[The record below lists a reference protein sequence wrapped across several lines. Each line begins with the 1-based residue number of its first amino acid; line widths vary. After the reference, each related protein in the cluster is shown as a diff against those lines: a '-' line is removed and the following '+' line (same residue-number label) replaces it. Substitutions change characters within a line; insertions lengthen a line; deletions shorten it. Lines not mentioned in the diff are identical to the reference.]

1 MALESLE
8 WGEVMEKL
16 FGLSSSWIYSRNK
29 SQVIH
34 IGEVAAPAAASPL
47 KLWHL
52 GMAVLLGTMLLGFS
66 TPVHGQAVKATL
78 VGTITDQSRAVVAG
92 AKVTIKEM
100 KTGVSRMSVT
110 NDSGNY
116 EFPDIPL
123 GVYQVVVEQPG
134 FKKETRP
141 DVEVTVN
148 STVRVDLRLDP
159 GATNETVVVT
169 AEIPTLQTDRADV
182 GEKVELTQLEELPI
196 GGPVR
201 NFQGLLGLAPGTVR
215 PHRDHSEFFNAQD
228 SLSTEVNGQSRE
240 FNQLMSEGVSDYE
253 RTGLWRIYIP
263 PAEAIQTVDVS
274 TSNYTAEF
282 GRAAGA
288 VTNAVVK
295 SGTNRFRGSAYEYNR
310 VSALAARSFFN
321 HPLTANGSPNPVAR
335 TTYNYYGGSMGGP
348 IIKNKTFFFTD
359 ILHISDV
366 RGQFNQ
372 VAVPTDAVRNGD
384 LSAGVSR
391 QYNPYSV

>member
-66 TPVHGQAVKATL
+66 TPVHGQAVNATL

-116 EFPDIPL
+116 EFPDIPP

-159 GATNETVVVT
+159 GANNETVVVT
-169 AEIPTLQTDRADV
+169 AEIPTLQTERADV

-201 NFQGLLGLAPGTVR
+201 NFQGLLALAPGTVR

-240 FNQLMSEGVSDYE
+240 FNQLMIEGVSDDE
-253 RTGLWRIYIP
+253 RTGLLQIYIP

-295 SGTNRFRGSAYEYNR
+295 SGTNRFHGSAYEYNR
-310 VSALAARSFFN
+310 VSALQARTYFQR
-321 HPLTANGSPNPVAR
+321 TGSVAR
-335 TTYNYYGGSMGGP
+335 TTYNYYGGTIGGP
-348 IIKNKTFFFTD
+348 IFKDKTFFFAD
-359 ILHISDV
+359 ILRID
-366 RGQFNQ
+366 
-372 VAVPTDAVRNGD
+372 
-384 LSAGVSR
+384 
-391 QYNPYSV
+391 